1 MAEPAARS
9 SATHFVVVLLPE
21 PEKILDDKSYYGP
34 MLQGLNDALLERGF
48 YMRPVACL
56 HEYQRER
63 FLSSHSGLYAGAVFL
78 GPIFAFEDFIREVT
92 RRVPGPKVLLDH
104 RIEGLAAHSVQEDA
118 EAGMR
123 MLAEH
128 LLGLG
133 HRHLAYLEMSNP
145 NANPWKR
152 QGLNQALRDAGLEPL
167 AHGRVAGCR
176 DNFSDVSG
184 ALEWLLSLEPRPSA
198 VLCADDIR
206 ALLLLQAAA
215 ERGLRV
221 PQDLSIT
228 GFGDVAVRTGRSKM
242 LTSVHFDPVQMGRK
256 AAELI
261 AGGPQAEPVSV
272 LIPPELAVRGTAA
285 ALLRPPLRPA

>member
-21 PEKILDDKSYYGP
+21 PEKILDDKTYYGP
-34 MLQGLNDALLERGF
+34 MLQGLHEALLERGF

-63 FLSSHSGLYAGAVFL
+63 FLDFHSELYAGAVFL
-78 GPIFAFEDFIREVT
+78 GPVFAFEDFIRKVSE
-92 RRVPGPKVLLDH
+92 RVPGPKVLLDH
-104 RIEGLAAHSVQEDA
+104 RLEGLVAHSVQEDA

-123 MLAEH
+123 MLTEH

-145 NANPWKR
+145 QANPWKR
-152 QGLNQALRDAGLEPL
+152 QGVNQALRAAGLEPL

-176 DNFSDVSG
+176 DNFSDVSA
-184 ALEWLLSLEPRPSA
+184 ALDWFLTLEPRPSA

-221 PQDLSIT
+221 PQDLSLT
-228 GFGDVAVRTGRSKM
+228 GFGDIAVRTGRSKV
-242 LTSVHFDPVQMGRK
+242 LTSVHFDPALMGRR

-261 AGGPQAEPVSV
+261 AGGSAAKPTAV

-285 ALLRPPLRPA
+285 APAG